1 MPLSISTHQL
11 TGYILFLSFLFR
23 MCWVIYVTSLKQHF
37 LTSSYYKTNS
47 ANNMYFLKVLSHKL
61 NPNFH
66 ILKV

>member
-23 MCWVIYVTSLKQHF
+23 MCWGIYVKSLKKYL

-47 ANNMYFLKVLSHKL
+47 VNNMDFFKGLIS
-61 NPNFH
+61 
-66 ILKV
+66 